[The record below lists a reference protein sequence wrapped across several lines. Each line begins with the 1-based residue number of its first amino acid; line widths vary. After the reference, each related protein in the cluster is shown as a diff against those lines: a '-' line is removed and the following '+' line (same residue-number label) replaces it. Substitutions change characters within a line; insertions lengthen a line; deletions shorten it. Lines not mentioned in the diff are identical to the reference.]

1 MHSHKIKRLSIP
13 SLSHAWFWRQ
23 FTFACTT
30 RSRQHDLQFSIFF
43 GTSLRFFFNLH
54 DTTMKFRTRT
64 RNFIHPEWKLQ
75 WLVWEK
81 NFVWISGKQMQ
92 RNNWRWNKLS
102 CSRMKVTLVSSKQ
115 PPSNFIEKRLNI
127 IWGNKCEGWTC
138 WPDHGFLSI

>member
-13 SLSHAWFWRQ
+13 SLSHAWFSGQ
-23 FTFACTT
+23 FT
-30 RSRQHDLQFSIFF
+30 SQFTPLAPDNTICNFQY

>member
-13 SLSHAWFWRQ
+13 TLAHAWFSRQ

-30 RSRQHDLQFSIFF
+30 RSRKQDLQFSIRNKLKVLFQF
-43 GTSLRFFFNLH
+43 TWYHNEISYQN
-54 DTTMKFRTRT
+54 K
-64 RNFIHPEWKLQ
+64 NFIHPEWKLQ

-81 NFVWISGKQMQ
+81 NFVWISDKQMQ

-102 CSRMKVTLVSSKQ
+102 CSRMKVTLVSCKQ

-127 IWGNKCEGWTC
+127 MWGNKCEGWTY